1 MQHWFDEPN
10 WVYGFLFVVFDV
22 LGVIVLVKGGF
33 WFPRYVHAIALA
45 AFALG
50 IAATLALP
58 PPTNPY
64 PDLFVRLVAPVV
76 FPILFTVT
84 TYVVPVLF
92 GAIAA
97 ARQEKNDGG
106 QENSEGER

>member
-10 WVYGFLFVVFDV
+10 WVYGFFFVVFEL
-22 LGVIVLVKGGF
+22 LGFVVLVKGGF

-45 AFALG
+45 AFTLG

-58 PPTNPY
+58 PPTNPD
-64 PDLFVRLVAPVV
+64 PLVRLVAPVV

-84 TYVVPVLF
+84 AYVVPVLF

-106 QENSEGER
+106 QEDSEGER